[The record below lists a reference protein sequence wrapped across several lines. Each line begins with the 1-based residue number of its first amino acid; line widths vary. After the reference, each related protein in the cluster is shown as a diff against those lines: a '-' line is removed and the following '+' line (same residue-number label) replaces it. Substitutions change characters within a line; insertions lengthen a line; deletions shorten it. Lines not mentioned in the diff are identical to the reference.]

1 MAVAS
6 YIRSWLRQEASH
18 LQSRRADDDLIV
30 IVVASGYVSAA
41 GLAFLDECIEMVDA
55 NTGSAFGL
63 VVTGEHT
70 ESHASIQGSSSSSPE
85 VIARARAAIDPTEG
99 RIHMGFLQQAT
110 GMMHSKTWAIGIVP
124 SGVESIASMN
134 PMTDF
139 VKSTS
144 CVVTGSANL
153 THGGL
158 WGNEEEMT
166 RPHADELPRMVGNL
180 WKLIGESYP
189 ATEAVAR
196 LIDVRHSAGAMTAT
210 PAGGTY
216 APTRMTPTKQAPSQ
230 GVVRDLGCLPIALIV
245 VGVIFIIILV
255 ATIASW

>member
-6 YIRSWLRQEASH
+6 YIRSWLREEAAH
-18 LQSRRADDDLIV
+18 LHSSLTDNDLIL

-41 GLAFLDECIEMVDA
+41 GLAFLDECIEMLDA
-55 NTGSAFGL
+55 NTGSVFGF

-85 VIARARAAIDPTEG
+85 VIARARAAIDPDEG
-99 RIHMGFLQQAT
+99 RIHIGFVQQST

-124 SGVESIASMN
+124 GGVESIPGMD
-134 PMTDF
+134 PMTHF
-139 VKSTS
+139 VQSTS

-180 WKLIGESYP
+180 WKLIGEAYP
-189 ATEAVAR
+189 ATDVVAR
-196 LIDVRHSAGAMTAT
+196 LIDVRQAPGPMTAVARGVAHT
-210 PAGGTY
+210 PT
-216 APTRMTPTKQAPSQ
+216 PMTPTTEAPS
-230 GVVRDLGCLPIALIV
+230 GGILGDLGCLPIALIV
-245 VGVIFIIILV
+245 IGVIFIIILV